1 MGIFNSKPSTPL
13 DPENT
18 LDYLFKGIFSDIDLL
33 DMYAMMDTK
42 KCSEYI
48 IFGKKALEAI
58 FAKLN
63 IEPAKGEDGVVFFRK
78 ITTLRSQ
85 LMNNE
90 QHGKLCAEISLY
102 FALIL
107 RSFAA
112 LYFTI
117 KKTGES
123 VETIAGVI
131 ANPTDR
137 MFRKKGIIEQF
148 FKPFQKGGRIQH
160 DQIRRENQGLMGQF
174 IIDNFSARDNNIL
187 TLESGDKIIEINRSA
202 IKGLKGIQLI
212 PPSSGASPSTPMS
225 PVAVTP
231 AKITDEPVH
240 CKYSFLFDKNRYALT
255 FTLHVTRS
263 DYGENIYKIILS
275 EFKWEIPP
283 PNSIPFENKQIVLDN
298 IFVFG
303 SRDGPVWATEKRE
316 YASAIMFYEI
326 RRLTNA
332 QWINPNT
339 TTSDYLVKWRYL
351 PESSYSDKTVLNNI
365 SPKDL
370 ALDESTRRNTSVSII
385 YSVPG
390 IAIPE
395 RTEKITIYIT
405 CVVSIIRQADRT
417 NEKRY
422 TVTIDNMTAESQT
435 GINIEGVFTELSAPI
450 QKIFKALS
458 DLEPPRM
465 LEYGYDIPTFI
476 RRAANAQVKKNIRA
490 SDIAYRKKDNYLR
503 LPTIDTTNP
512 YDFGTLQKLMAP
524 ERSPFPAC
532 TALAAEL
539 MQKLTNETF
548 YTSVCNTKFTA
559 RVNGSLPKINRK
571 TNEPNLMSSSGIVA
585 LSALFLNSMNDS
597 ATRVVKSDEWKKFEE
612 NMKRVNSVTLKG
624 RCKMDGN
631 MELESSLVGEIEGI
645 VQQLVDRQEEH
656 KHQAFILIWELFD
669 KEYAYE
675 KKGFSLNPNLKTG
688 GIEYLKEIK
697 NRCIDLLTKYYVD
710 CDTLYLNGLKI
721 IIDKQGQLEKSK
733 VVPRAIGPKVE
744 RDITEMNN
752 NDNDDDANLREA
764 LLRAR
769 PKRAERERDG
779 FYLDEI

>member
-137 MFRKKGIIEQF
+137 MFKKKGLLESF
-148 FKPFQKGGRIQH
+148 FNPFQTGGRIQNPLLN
-160 DQIRRENQGLMGQF
+160 RETQGLMGKF

-187 TLESGDKIIEINRSA
+187 TLESSDKLIEISRSE
-202 IKGLKGIQLI
+202 IKGLKGVPFIS
-212 PPSSGASPSTPMS
+212 PSSAASPSTPMS
-225 PVAVTP
+225 PVPTAVV
-231 AKITDEPVH
+231 KIADEPVH
-240 CKYSFLFDKNRYALT
+240 CKYTFIFDKNRYTLT
-255 FTLHVTRS
+255 FNLHVKPS
-263 DYGENIYKIILS
+263 DLESAYKIILT
-275 EFKWEIPP
+275 EFKWDQPP

-298 IFVFG
+298 ITLFR
-303 SRDGPVWATEKRE
+303 SDEGPVWATERRE
-316 YASAIMFYEI
+316 RASIVMLNEI
-326 RRLTNA
+326 RRLTNT

-351 PESSYSDKTVLNNI
+351 PESSYSDKTVLINI
-365 SPKDL
+365 NPKDL
-370 ALDESTRRNTSVSII
+370 ALDESTRRNISVNII

-390 IAIPE
+390 ITIPE
-395 RTEKITIYIT
+395 RSEKITIYIT
-405 CVVSIIRQADRT
+405 CLVTIIRQADRT

-435 GINIEGVFTELSAPI
+435 GINIEGIFTELAAPV

-476 RRAANAQVKKNIRA
+476 RRTANAQIKKNIRA
-490 SDIAYRKKDNYLR
+490 SDISYRKKDNYLR

-559 RVNGSLPKINRK
+559 RMNGSLPKFNK
-571 TNEPNLMSSSGIVA
+571 TTKEPNLMSSNGIVA

-612 NMKRVNSVTLKG
+612 NMKRVNSFTLKSK
-624 RCKMDGN
+624 CKMDGN
-631 MELESSLVGEIEGI
+631 MDLEPSLANEVEGI

-656 KHQAFILIWELFD
+656 KHQAFVLIWELFD

-688 GIEYLKEIK
+688 GVEYLKEIK

-721 IIDKQGQLEKSK
+721 IIDKGGKLEKTTA
-733 VVPRAIGPKVE
+733 VPKAVGPKGD
-744 RDITEMNN
+744 RNIAEMNN
-752 NDNDDDANLREA
+752 NDDNDDHITEDLRRRA
-764 LLRAR
+764 LVRPGAR
-769 PKRAERERDG
+769 REENDLA
-779 FYLDEI
+779 YNV